1 MNLDNRRLLPD
12 EFIQIVEA
20 MQDADHEEMGTL
32 TVHTGTHPIMGDLVI
47 VSSSNKDAVL
57 VHGVSEL
64 AF

>member
-12 EFIQIVEA
+12 EFIQILEA
-20 MQDADHEEMGTL
+20 MPDADHEAMGTL

-64 AF
+64 AS

>member
-1 MNLDNRRLLPD
+1 MNLDNRRLLPE

-20 MQDADHEEMGTL
+20 MKDADHEEMGAL
-32 TVHTGTHPIMGDLVI
+32 TVHTGTHPVMGDIVI